1 MFLAIV
7 TILLVTAICGP
18 ILLAQRA
25 VAYIR
30 HQRTLTSAERAEL
43 TAQQWHVAGRRWGL
57 LVFWTWCLACGLVLA
72 ICLYGLAKIA

>member
-18 ILLAQRA
+18 IL
-25 VAYIR
+25 